1 MGGCSFIE
9 DGDPF
14 VGCFSLLPTPE
25 VFFFFFLTALPLFP
39 RAENKTEK
47 KKAKKKKTENLNFFK
62 NRLKLSHYEFIPD
75 YLQCLPAREKT
86 IKVLTFLLDFQFITI
101 WKKENEERNLPR

>member
-25 VFFFFFLTALPLFP
+25 VFFFFSSRHCPSSPAQ
-39 RAENKTEK
+39 KTKQKK

-101 WKKENEERNLPR
+101 